1 MCYCGC
7 QYEAYKYGWNEG
19 CYCRK
24 PKGIPCVMEI
34 DEEDAERL
42 NEEYEGYEDG
52 EDERD

>member
-7 QYEAYKYGWNEG
+7 QYEAYKYGLNEG

-34 DEEDAERL
+34 DEDEAERL
-42 NEEYEGYEDG
+42 NEQAEAEEEEYDG
-52 EDERD
+52 E